1 MSSFNLNVNG
11 GVHAV
16 DLDDNT
22 PLLWALRDTL
32 GLVGTKYGCGIG
44 ECGACTVL
52 VDGEAVKSCRLS
64 VKKVGSAKVTT
75 IEGLARGGK
84 LTPVQQAWCE
94 LDVAQCGYCQ
104 GGQILCATAL
114 LAAKPKPT
122 DLNSKMVFIVIHYAG
137 AVPYNVTN
145 FLEKDRDALQEVSAR
160 LGAGGRAACPRVVAA
175 AAAAAAARARAQ
187 ISTC

>member
-11 GVHAV
+11 AVHAV

-52 VDGEAVKSCRLS
+52 LDGEAVKSCGLS
-64 VKKVGSAKVTT
+64 LKKVGSAKVTT

-84 LTPVQQAWCE
+84 LTAVQQAWCK
-94 LDVAQCGYCQ
+94 LDVPQCGYCQ

-114 LAAKPKPT
+114 LAAKPRPT
-122 DLNSKMVFIVIHYAG
+122 DADIDSAMSGNFCRCASYTRIRQAIH
-137 AVPYNVTN
+137 
-145 FLEKDRDALQEVSAR
+145 
-160 LGAGGRAACPRVVAA
+160 AA
-175 AAAAAAARARAQ
+175 AGQPTAA
-187 ISTC
+187 S